1 MTQLAL
7 IPLLFVR
14 KSNHQSM
21 YLPSRRNPP
30 LPHRPKI
37 QKYCLD
43 DDDHHCAAAGRGRQ
57 CLEKEHLLYSSTP
70 PPLLRRPPAALRQY
84 VRRRRLAPPHQ
95 QIVVSMLVFSGAL
108 IHMYLYIDGGIYRE
122 PGRTNRYFTA
132 KID

>member
-30 LPHRPKI
+30 LTHRPKI
-37 QKYCLD
+37 QNTASTMTTTTV
-43 DDDHHCAAAGRGRQ
+43 CAAAGRGRSVGNV
-57 CLEKEHLLYSSTP
+57 LKRSTYSSTP
-70 PPLLRRPPAALRQY
+70 MLRRPPAALRQY